1 MERKNVSK
9 ISQATQGS
17 TFIGDVKIIRK
28 AKPGPVVFQVSD
40 GTGIID
46 AVTKDSDFNAD
57 EVVYLSG
64 YVTER
69 SGKKQIEIEQM
80 RKSTTDFSKIID
92 EKSKPN
98 EKPFSVN
105 SEKYDAMKERTYSI
119 AKRLRK
125 AVITGEPILIRHH
138 ADADGISAGI
148 AIETALNDFMIEF
161 GTNPAYN
168 LYRSPSKAPFYETTD
183 MLKDLSLSKRLVN
196 EFSQKKPLIVIIDN
210 GSTHEDLFAL
220 KMMHA
225 LGFEIIVIDH
235 HNPGEVVNGKT
246 SVCPLLSLHLNPYIF
261 GFNSKIC
268 AAMLSYEV
276 ARLIHDKYENKLIP
290 ALAGISDRCEGT
302 EIEQYIQN
310 SGKSIEELQKIG
322 IAIDFASYNLR
333 FDAGE
338 GIYDEFFTNK
348 EVVSLIFEET
358 TKGMEIQLQSTMP
371 YVKTQEI
378 NGVIFS
384 HIDLEK
390 YTVRFKYPPA
400 GKVIGMV
407 HDEISEGKEKHAVIT
422 LGLLPD
428 MIILRATKPVL
439 PIAKIIDHLKQKMPQ
454 ANIEGGGHECAG
466 TIKFVSAHSE
476 TILEEIKELVKTVKV
491 ETELN

>member
-1 MERKNVSK
+1 MQKRYVNTIIE
-9 ISQATQGS
+9 ATQGT
-17 TFIGDVKIIRK
+17 TFSGNVKIIRK

-40 GTGIID
+40 GTGTID
-46 AVTKDSDFNAD
+46 AVTKESDFNAED
-57 EVVYLSG
+57 TIFLEG

-69 SGKKQIEIEQM
+69 AGKKQIEIEKIQ
-80 RKSTTDFSKIID
+80 KSNADFSKIID
-92 EKSKPN
+92 EKSKPK

-105 SEKYDAMKERTYSI
+105 SEKYNSMKERFYLI
-119 AKRLRK
+119 AKRLRR
-125 AVITGEPILIRHH
+125 AVIEGQPVLIRHH
-138 ADADGISAGI
+138 ADADGISAGMSV
-148 AIETALNDFMIEF
+148 EKALNDFMVEF
-161 GTNPAYN
+161 GTNPQYN

-183 MLKDLSLSKRLVN
+183 MLKDLSLAKRLTN
-196 EFSQKKPLIVIIDN
+196 DFNQKKPLIVIIDN
-210 GSTHEDLFAL
+210 GSTHEDYFAL

-225 LGFEIIVIDH
+225 LGFEILVIDH
-235 HNPGEVVNGKT
+235 HNPGEIKNGKT
-246 SVCPLLSLHLNPYIF
+246 EVCQFLSLHLNPYIF
-261 GFNSKIC
+261 GYDSKIC

-276 ARLIHDKYENKLIP
+276 ARLVNDKFENKLIP

-302 EIEQYIQN
+302 EIEQYIKN
-310 SGKSIEELQKIG
+310 SGKTVEELQKIG
-322 IAIDFASYNLR
+322 VAIDFASYNLR

-338 GIYDEFFTNK
+338 GVYEEFFTNP

-378 NGVIFS
+378 NNVIFS
-384 HIDLEK
+384 YIDLEK

-400 GKVIGMV
+400 GKVIGMI
-407 HDEISEGKEKHAVIT
+407 HDEISEGKENHAVIT
-422 LGLLPD
+422 LGLLSD

-439 PIAKIIDHLKQKMPQ
+439 PIATIISTLQAKMPT

-476 TILEEIKELVKTVKV
+476 KILEEIKEMIRNLKTDS
-491 ETELN
+491 E